1 MREKKRAII
10 IASILSLIFILSA
23 VWTAHQFL
31 AKQEAAS
38 AAIYQNG
45 TLIKIISTGHE
56 ETFRIEDGENWNEI
70 TVDKDGIHVSGASC
84 PDKICMH
91 TVWRG
96 KGSLPIVCLPNH
108 LVITAAPEETD
119 DEFDVLTYYSQYV
132 ICNFYQIRQ
141 STTYIGV
148 A

>member
-1 MREKKRAII
+1 MSEKKRAII
-10 IASILSLIFILSA
+10 IASILRLIFILSA
-23 VWTAHQFL
+23 VLTAHQFL
-31 AKQEAAS
+31 IKQEAAS

-45 TLIKIISTGHE
+45 KLIKIISNGHE
-56 ETFRIEDGENWNEI
+56 ETFRIEDGEDWNEI
-70 TVDKDGIHVSGASC
+70 TVDEDGIHVSGASC

-119 DEFDVLTYYSQYV
+119 DEFDVLTY
-132 ICNFYQIRQ
+132 
-141 STTYIGV
+141 
-148 A
+148 

>member
-1 MREKKRAII
+1 MNRWKNERKETSNYNRLNTKFDIHIVSGLDYAKSSPIS
-10 IASILSLIFILSA
+10 ASK
-23 VWTAHQFL
+23 TP
-31 AKQEAAS
+31 S

-45 TLIKIISTGHE
+45 TLIKIISTDNE
-56 ETFRIEDGENWNEI
+56 ETFRIEDGEDWNEI

-108 LVITAAPEETD
+108 LVITAAPEEDTD
-119 DEFDVLTYYSQYV
+119 YEFDVLTY
-132 ICNFYQIRQ
+132 
-141 STTYIGV
+141 
-148 A
+148 

>member
-10 IASILSLIFILSA
+10 IASVLSLIFILSA

-45 TLIKIISTGHE
+45 TLIKIISTDHE

-70 TVDKDGIHVSGASC
+70 TVDKDGIHVRGASC
-84 PDKICMH
+84 RI
-91 TVWRG
+91 RF
-96 KGSLPIVCLPNH
+96 VCIPCG
-108 LVITAAPEETD
+108 EEK
-119 DEFDVLTYYSQYV
+119 VLFRLCV
-132 ICNFYQIRQ
+132 CQI
-141 STTYIGV
+141 IL
-148 A
+148 

>member
-23 VWTAHQFL
+23 VLTAHQFL
-31 AKQEAAS
+31 TKQESAS

-45 TLIKIISTGHE
+45 KLIKIISTDHE

-96 KGSLPIVCLPNH
+96 KGSPNH

-119 DEFDVLTYYSQYV
+119 DEFDVLTY
-132 ICNFYQIRQ
+132 
-141 STTYIGV
+141 
-148 A
+148 

>member
-1 MREKKRAII
+1 MSEKKRAII

-23 VWTAHQFL
+23 VLTAHRFL
-31 AKQEAAS
+31 IKQEAAS
-38 AAIYQNG
+38 AAIYQNCK
-45 TLIKIISTGHE
+45 LIKIISNGHE
-56 ETFRIEDGENWNEI
+56 ETFRIEDGEDWNEI

-119 DEFDVLTYYSQYV
+119 DEFDVLTY
-132 ICNFYQIRQ
+132 
-141 STTYIGV
+141 
-148 A
+148 

>member
-1 MREKKRAII
+1 M
-10 IASILSLIFILSA
+10 IFILSA
-23 VWTAHQFL
+23 VWTAYQFL

-45 TLIKIISTGHE
+45 TLIKIISTDHE
-56 ETFRIEDGENWNEI
+56 ETFCIEDGENWNEI

-91 TVWRG
+91 TVWKG

-119 DEFDVLTYYSQYV
+119 DEFDVLTY
-132 ICNFYQIRQ
+132 
-141 STTYIGV
+141 
-148 A
+148 

>member
-1 MREKKRAII
+1 MSEKKRAII

-45 TLIKIISTGHE
+45 
-56 ETFRIEDGENWNEI
+56 TFRIEDGENWNEI

-119 DEFDVLTYYSQYV
+119 DEFDVLTY
-132 ICNFYQIRQ
+132 
-141 STTYIGV
+141 
-148 A
+148 

>member
-38 AAIYQNG
+38 AAIYKNG
-45 TLIKIISTGHE
+45 TLIKIISTDHE
-56 ETFRIEDGENWNEI
+56 ETFRIEDGEDWNEI

-91 TVWRG
+91 TVWKG
-96 KGSLPIVCLPNH
+96 KGFSSDCVSANH
-108 LVITAAPEETD
+108 LVITAAPEKDTD
-119 DEFDVLTYYSQYV
+119 YEFDVLTY
-132 ICNFYQIRQ
+132 
-141 STTYIGV
+141 
-148 A
+148 

>member
-10 IASILSLIFILSA
+10 IVSILSLIFILSA

-45 TLIKIISTGHE
+45 TLIKIISTDHE

-108 LVITAAPEETD
+108 LVITAAPEEGTD
-119 DEFDVLTYYSQYV
+119 YEFDVLTY
-132 ICNFYQIRQ
+132 
-141 STTYIGV
+141 
-148 A
+148 

>member
-1 MREKKRAII
+1 MSEKKRAII
-10 IASILSLIFILSA
+10 IALILSLIFILSV
-23 VWTAHQFL
+23 VWTTHQFL

-38 AAIYQNG
+38 AAVYQNG
-45 TLIKIISTGHE
+45 RLIKIISTDHE
-56 ETFRIEDGENWNEI
+56 ETFRIEDGEDWTEI
-70 TVDKDGIHVSGASC
+70 TVDKDGICVSGASC

-119 DEFDVLTYYSQYV
+119 DEFDVLTY
-132 ICNFYQIRQ
+132 
-141 STTYIGV
+141 
-148 A
+148 

>member
-1 MREKKRAII
+1 MSEKKRAII
-10 IASILSLIFILSA
+10 IALILSLIFILSA
-23 VWTAHQFL
+23 VLTAHQFL

-45 TLIKIISTGHE
+45 RLIKIISTDHE
-56 ETFRIEDGENWNEI
+56 ETFRIEDGEDWNEI

-108 LVITAAPEETD
+108 LVITAAPEEKD
-119 DEFDVLTYYSQYV
+119 DEFDVLTY
-132 ICNFYQIRQ
+132 
-141 STTYIGV
+141 
-148 A
+148 

>member
-1 MREKKRAII
+1 MNRWKNERKETSNYNRFSTKFDIYI
-10 IASILSLIFILSA
+10 
-23 VWTAHQFL
+23 VCVVTAHQFL

-45 TLIKIISTGHE
+45 TLIKIISTDHE

-70 TVDKDGIHVSGASC
+70 TVDKDGIHVRGASC

-96 KGSLPIVCLPNH
+96 KRFSFRLCVC
-108 LVITAAPEETD
+108 
-119 DEFDVLTYYSQYV
+119 
-132 ICNFYQIRQ
+132 QI
-141 STTYIGV
+141 IL
-148 A
+148 

>member
-1 MREKKRAII
+1 MNRWKNERKETSNYNRFNTKFDIYIVCGLDCAPISGKKR
-10 IASILSLIFILSA
+10 SGKRSNLSE
-23 VWTAHQFL
+23 WQ
-31 AKQEAAS
+31 
-38 AAIYQNG
+38 
-45 TLIKIISTGHE
+45 IKIISTDHE

-108 LVITAAPEETD
+108 LVITAAPEEDTD
-119 DEFDVLTYYSQYV
+119 YEFDVLTY
-132 ICNFYQIRQ
+132 
-141 STTYIGV
+141 
-148 A
+148 

>member
-1 MREKKRAII
+1 MSEKKRAII
-10 IASILSLIFILSA
+10 IALILSLIFILSV
-23 VWTAHQFL
+23 VWTTHQFL

-45 TLIKIISTGHE
+45 TLIKIISTDNE
-56 ETFRIEDGENWNEI
+56 ETFRIEDGEDWNEI

-108 LVITAAPEETD
+108 LE
-119 DEFDVLTYYSQYV
+119 
-132 ICNFYQIRQ
+132 
-141 STTYIGV
+141 IGRASCRERV
-148 A
+148 

>member
-1 MREKKRAII
+1 MNRWKNERKETSNYNRFNTKFDIYIVCGFDCAPI
-10 IASILSLIFILSA
+10 SG
-23 VWTAHQFL
+23 
-31 AKQEAAS
+31 KQEAAS

-45 TLIKIISTGHE
+45 KLIKIISTDHE
-56 ETFRIEDGENWNEI
+56 ETFRIEDGEDWNEI

-108 LVITAAPEETD
+108 LVITAAPEEDTN
-119 DEFDVLTYYSQYV
+119 DEFDVLTY
-132 ICNFYQIRQ
+132 
-141 STTYIGV
+141 
-148 A
+148 

>member
-1 MREKKRAII
+1 MSEKKRAII
-10 IASILSLIFILSA
+10 IALILSLIFILSA

-31 AKQEAAS
+31 AKKESAS

-45 TLIKIISTGHE
+45 KLIKIISTDHE
-56 ETFRIEDGENWNEI
+56 ETFRIEDGEDWNEI

-91 TVWRG
+91 TVWKG

-119 DEFDVLTYYSQYV
+119 DEFDVLTY
-132 ICNFYQIRQ
+132 
-141 STTYIGV
+141 
-148 A
+148 